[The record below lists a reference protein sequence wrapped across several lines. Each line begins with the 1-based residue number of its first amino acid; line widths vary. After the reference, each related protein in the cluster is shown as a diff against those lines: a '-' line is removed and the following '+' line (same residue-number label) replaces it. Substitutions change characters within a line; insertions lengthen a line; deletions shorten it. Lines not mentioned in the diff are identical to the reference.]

1 MYAKLIKFRWKFK
14 KSTPQIDATDSKKY
28 VLELILFLSLYQGQ
42 LPIFPKSFTKY
53 QLNGK

>member
-1 MYAKLIKFRWKFK
+1 MYAILIKFRWKFK
-14 KSTPQIDATDSKKY
+14 KSTPQIEATDSKKY
-28 VLELILFLSLYQGQ
+28 VFKLILFLSLYQGQ